1 VNIHFEYPPEY
12 PASLKTKKNQK
23 KKKKKK
29 KRGGVPPPPPTP
41 DHSKAVFIA
50 FLAAYY
56 SSDTFPLRPQEMSV
70 DCFIIAF
77 LVHTVPLPD
86 NPA

>member
-1 VNIHFEYPPEY
+1 MNIHFEYPPEY
-12 PASLKTKKNQK
+12 PASKKTDFKH
-23 KKKKKK
+23 K
-29 KRGGVPPPPPTP
+29 KRGGITPSPTP

>member
-1 VNIHFEYPPEY
+1 MELFSIRIQRTFQLV
-12 PASLKTKKNQK
+12 ST
-23 KKKKKK
+23 
-29 KRGGVPPPPPTP
+29 
-41 DHSKAVFIA
+41 SKAVFIA

>member
-1 VNIHFEYPPEY
+1 MSSIKKTD
-12 PASLKTKKNQK
+12 LKHKKGRYNHL
-23 KKKKKK
+23 
-29 KRGGVPPPPPTP
+29 PIP
-41 DHSKAVFIA
+41 DHSKAAFIA

-77 LVHTVPLPD
+77 LVHIVPFPD

>member
-12 PASLKTKKNQK
+12 PASKKTDFKHK
-23 KKKKKK
+23 KKG
-29 KRGGVPPPPPTP
+29 RYNHLPTP

>member
-1 VNIHFEYPPEY
+1 MSTLNAHLNVQHQKRPI
-12 PASLKTKKNQK
+12 SSTKKGRYNHL
-23 KKKKKK
+23 
-29 KRGGVPPPPPTP
+29 PTP
-41 DHSKAVFIA
+41 DHSKAIFIA

-77 LVHTVPLPD
+77 LVHIVPFPD
-86 NPA
+86 NPACSK

>member
-1 VNIHFEYPPEY
+1 MSSSIKVNVHFECPPEC
-12 PASLKTKKNQK
+12 PASKKTDLKHKKGRYNHL
-23 KKKKKK
+23 
-29 KRGGVPPPPPTP
+29 PTLY
-41 DHSKAVFIA
+41 HSKAAFIA

-77 LVHTVPLPD
+77 LVHIVPFPD